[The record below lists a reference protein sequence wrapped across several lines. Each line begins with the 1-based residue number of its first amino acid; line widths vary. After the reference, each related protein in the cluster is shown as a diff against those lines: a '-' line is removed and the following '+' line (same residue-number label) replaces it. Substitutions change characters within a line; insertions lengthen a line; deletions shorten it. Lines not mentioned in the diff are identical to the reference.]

1 MLFFLMLLL
10 TPLSLL
16 AETSPSN
23 VLIYTDPV
31 QISSSIN
38 AYENIVA
45 GVPIEGTVMVTH
57 QENSAVDPSS
67 FRIGGKPL
75 NVQFVQTVAM
85 SDYSNLVISFYSFK
99 LEGMNKGQYTLDP
112 INVKVGGK
120 VYYAPP
126 LTIQVG

>member
-16 AETSPSN
+16 AETPASN

-31 QISSSIN
+31 QVSSSIN

-57 QENSAVDPSS
+57 QESSAVDPSS
-67 FRIGGKPL
+67 FRIGSKPL
-75 NVQFVQTVAM
+75 KVEFVQIVAM

-120 VYYAPP
+120 VYQAPP